1 MKNTIID
8 ELNNTGYVY
17 RDNEDGTFDVC
28 YDHDQDANFTGVNM
42 FHVATVKE
50 EGDLWCVNGNEG
62 AGWGEYRKEDWT
74 LERDIYDQCI
84 EEHINYLFQ
93 PSTTRLSHIDN
104 MEKDYIK
111 QLIRE
116 SATKVCQT
124 LNALQAIE
132 RQFNDNLVDDNGKN
146 VEAEYYALYNAIA
159 SLKSA
164 YEDIKDI

>member
-1 MKNTIID
+1 
-8 ELNNTGYVY
+8 
-17 RDNEDGTFDVC
+17 
-28 YDHDQDANFTGVNM
+28 
-42 FHVATVKE
+42 
-50 EGDLWCVNGNEG
+50 
-62 AGWGEYRKEDWT
+62 
-74 LERDIYDQCI
+74 
-84 EEHINYLFQ
+84 
-93 PSTTRLSHIDN
+93 

-132 RQFNDNLVDDNGKN
+132 RQFNDDLVDDNGKN
-146 VEAEYYALYNAIA
+146 VEAEYYALHNAIA

>member
-1 MKNTIID
+1 
-8 ELNNTGYVY
+8 
-17 RDNEDGTFDVC
+17 
-28 YDHDQDANFTGVNM
+28 
-42 FHVATVKE
+42 
-50 EGDLWCVNGNEG
+50 
-62 AGWGEYRKEDWT
+62 
-74 LERDIYDQCI
+74 
-84 EEHINYLFQ
+84 
-93 PSTTRLSHIDN
+93 
-104 MEKDYIK
+104 MEKVYLK

-132 RQFNDNLVDDNGKN
+132 RRFNDNLVDDNGKK

>member
-1 MKNTIID
+1 
-8 ELNNTGYVY
+8 
-17 RDNEDGTFDVC
+17 
-28 YDHDQDANFTGVNM
+28 
-42 FHVATVKE
+42 
-50 EGDLWCVNGNEG
+50 
-62 AGWGEYRKEDWT
+62 
-74 LERDIYDQCI
+74 
-84 EEHINYLFQ
+84 
-93 PSTTRLSHIDN
+93 

-132 RQFNDNLVDDNGKN
+132 GQFNDNLVDDNGKN
-146 VEAEYYALYNAIA
+146 VEAEYYALRNAIA

>member
-1 MKNTIID
+1 
-8 ELNNTGYVY
+8 
-17 RDNEDGTFDVC
+17 
-28 YDHDQDANFTGVNM
+28 
-42 FHVATVKE
+42 
-50 EGDLWCVNGNEG
+50 
-62 AGWGEYRKEDWT
+62 
-74 LERDIYDQCI
+74 
-84 EEHINYLFQ
+84 
-93 PSTTRLSHIDN
+93 
-104 MEKDYIK
+104 METDDIK

-164 YEDIKDI
+164 YEEIKDI